1 MPERRIRRVR
11 RPSNRE
17 ADRAYGKEYRRRRR
31 VKLMVYTLLGNCSIQ
46 ILNTEYLNP
55 EEVDTLK
62 AIVRQVNREALN
74 YYPISK
80 VVHSKIRRY
89 NHLHPR
95 RGGTSLWEMLTF
107 SIRRS
112 IFARP
117 TLSYENSIRLSDIE
131 DFLREWQIRNPS
143 PVIWER
149 LDTHLDTETL

>member
-1 MPERRIRRVR
+1 MPERRIRR
-11 RPSNRE
+11 PSTRE

-55 EEVDTLK
+55 EEVDTLE

-95 RGGTSLWEMLTF
+95 REGTSLWEMLTF

-112 IFARP
+112 TFSRP
-117 TLSYENSIRLSDIE
+117 TYQNQFSLETIE
-131 DFLREWQIRNPS
+131 DFLREWQIRNPF
-143 PVIWER
+143 PVIWEPMH
-149 LDTHLDTETL
+149 LDTHLDIETL

>member
-1 MPERRIRRVR
+1 MPERIIRRAR

-95 RGGTSLWEMLTF
+95 REGTSLWEMLTF
-107 SIRRS
+107 SIRCDTFS
-112 IFARP
+112 GPPYQFS
-117 TLSYENSIRLSDIE
+117 LEDIE
-131 DFLREWQIRNPS
+131 DFLRELDIRNPS
-143 PVIWER
+143 PVTWER
-149 LDTHLDTETL
+149 LDTHLDLETL